1 MRYFIFYG
9 EVKMKVYNAY
19 EYYYEFGHGG
29 DAERHHIGTYATKKA
44 MLKEVM
50 KKVEDRAYEVANF
63 TVDEDTTE
71 EEIKKLTEKVKKFIE
86 DGKKDLNWDF
96 NELYY
101 EDENLE
107 GTVGIEVIVK
117 DIK

>member
-1 MRYFIFYG
+1 
-9 EVKMKVYNAY
+9 MKVYNAY
-19 EYYYEFGHGG
+19 EYYYEYGHGG
-29 DAERHHIGTYATKKA
+29 DAERQHIGTYATKKA

-50 KKVEDRAYEVANF
+50 ENVKDRAYEVVNF

-71 EEIKKLTEKVKKFIE
+71 EEIKKLTEKVKKFIK
-86 DGKKDLNWDF
+86 DGKKNLDWDF

-101 EDENLE
+101 EDENLQ
-107 GTVGIEVIVK
+107 GTVGIEVVVK